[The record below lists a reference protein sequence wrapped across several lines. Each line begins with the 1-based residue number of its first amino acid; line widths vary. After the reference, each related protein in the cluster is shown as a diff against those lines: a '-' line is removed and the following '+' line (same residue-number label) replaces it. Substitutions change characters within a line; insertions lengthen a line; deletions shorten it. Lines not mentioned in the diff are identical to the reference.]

1 MSYEPTVWKPGDK
14 ITSRRMNKLEEG
26 LAGVETGGVYLVKNL
41 DETVEGKALDATVG
55 PGIRDRLT
63 ALESASSVVLEG
75 RVDQLEDDL
84 ATTNGNV
91 STLSSN
97 LNTTN
102 TNVSALDTNIQG
114 VANRVTTVES
124 DISDINDAMAVPTWD
139 SAEETITFTS
149 DDDAQGNATSWT
161 SVPLIESGEKHK
173 SIFNKFTTMV
183 KNIRYLYNMLGTTDI
198 SSIGSG
204 TVTSALGNLNTR
216 VGTLNDANASSNTR
230 IGYLESYVSQM
241 RNIQTLSI
249 ELANSDVISHTAGQA
264 KFFQINTNTGIAFFT
279 LAFRTTEQ
287 RPAGLGVFRLKLGSK
302 YLVIDEPYN
311 LVCTVGDSTH
321 RFSGYT
327 QDGSRRW
334 INSPAQWT
342 ANSEFRITGV
352 AFCNIVD

>member
-84 ATTNGNV
+84 ATTNSNV
-91 STLSSN
+91 STLSSS

-114 VANRVTTVES
+114 VASRVTTVEG

-161 SVPLIESGEKHK
+161 SVPMIESGEKHK
-173 SIFNKFTTMV
+173 SIFNKFTTMI

-216 VGTLNDANASSNTR
+216 VGTLNDALTPIIVNVTSSHTNHIQCFKVGRLRILYGNVVLTSAVSAWSSAVFELSNAADRPLYTNIVIPIADASSV
-230 IGYLESYVSQM
+230 GEYLEIIY
-241 RNIQTLSI
+241 
-249 ELANSDVISHTAGQA
+249 
-264 KFFQINTNTGIAFFT
+264 NTGKAQASKAFASGT
-279 LAFRTTEQ
+279 Q
-287 RPAGLGVFRLKLGSK
+287 LKFAA
-302 YLVIDEPYN
+302 
-311 LVCTVGDSTH
+311 C
-321 RFSGYT
+321 
-327 QDGSRRW
+327 W
-334 INSPAQWT
+334 ISQ
-342 ANSEFRITGV
+342 G
-352 AFCNIVD
+352 

>member
-84 ATTNGNV
+84 ATTNSNV
-91 STLSSN
+91 STLSSS
-97 LNTTN
+97 LSTTN
-102 TNVSALDTNIQG
+102 TNVSTLDTNIQG
-114 VANRVTTVES
+114 VASRITTVED
-124 DISDINDAMAVPTWD
+124 DISDINDAMAVPAWD

-216 VGTLNDANASSNTR
+216 VGTLNDALAAKIVYTTYSYLFSPQTKDRTINLTVAKTGYKTIAASFVQNDDLYYMIVTDG
-230 IGYLESYVSQM
+230 IYP
-241 RNIQTLSI
+241 
-249 ELANSDVISHTAGQA
+249 QA
-264 KFFQINTNTGIAFFT
+264 SVAENGNVQIMGMNKS
-279 LAFRTTEQ
+279 LTT
-287 RPAGLGVFRLKLGSK
+287 
-302 YLVIDEPYN
+302 
-311 LVCTVGDSTH
+311 
-321 RFSGYT
+321 
-327 QDGSRRW
+327 
-334 INSPAQWT
+334 T
-342 ANSEFRITGV
+342 ANRTVKIICV
-352 AFCNIVD
+352 YVKN

>member
-55 PGIRDRLT
+55 PGIRDRLA

-84 ATTNGNV
+84 ATTNSNV
-91 STLSSN
+91 STLSSS

-114 VANRVTTVES
+114 VASRVTTVEG

-216 VGTLNDANASSNTR
+216 VGTLNDAITSLNNATTWKNAGTETGGQTAITIPAGWKEANVR
-230 IGYLESYVSQM
+230 IGLGGTRYFMAHLVSTNFNFAADTGYNIRNGYYQNTGNNGYVSFW
-241 RNIQTLSI
+241 L
-249 ELANSDVISHTAGQA
+249 
-264 KFFQINTNTGIAFFT
+264 NTKT
-279 LAFRTTEQ
+279 
-287 RPAGLGVFRLKLGSK
+287 
-302 YLVIDEPYN
+302 
-311 LVCTVGDSTH
+311 
-321 RFSGYT
+321 
-327 QDGSRRW
+327 
-334 INSPAQWT
+334 
-342 ANSEFRITGV
+342 TGV
-352 AFCNIVD
+352 ATVGLADAYLTGQDMVSTTTIQVRYR

>member
-91 STLSSN
+91 STLTTN

-216 VGTLNDANASSNTR
+216 VGSLNDAFVNKFVRETQTFSCGSLA
-230 IGYLESYVSQM
+230 
-241 RNIQTLSI
+241 TLSTYT
-249 ELANSDVISHTAGQA
+249 ANVA
-264 KFFQINTNTGIAFFT
+264 
-279 LAFRTTEQ
+279 
-287 RPAGLGVFRLKLGSK
+287 SK
-302 YLVIDEPYN
+302 
-311 LVCTVGDSTH
+311 
-321 RFSGYT
+321 SGYT
-327 QDGSRRW
+327 LVATIPALGGTGSGIYGHVKHSA
-334 INSPAQWT
+334 INTIVVTNLMTST
-342 ANSEFRITGV
+342 ASNWV
-352 AFCNIVD
+352 LLVYCLWMKN

>member
-84 ATTNGNV
+84 ATTNSNV
-91 STLSSN
+91 STLSSS

-114 VANRVTTVES
+114 VASRVTTVED

-216 VGTLNDANASSNTR
+216 VGTLNDAYANLNDAIADRLSNVTVRSIANGVGGISWSANFKFAIVVLHFGKNTAVHFQFFITPDMLDASPKYMINGAYKSA
-230 IGYLESYVSQM
+230 SDAHYVRVAYS
-241 RNIQTLSI
+241 TT
-249 ELANSDVISHTAGQA
+249 DVKLTEWFWNGASVTEACPMYVYE
-264 KFFQINTNTGIAFFT
+264 FF
-279 LAFRTTEQ
+279 
-287 RPAGLGVFRLKLGSK
+287 
-302 YLVIDEPYN
+302 
-311 LVCTVGDSTH
+311 
-321 RFSGYT
+321 
-327 QDGSRRW
+327 
-334 INSPAQWT
+334 
-342 ANSEFRITGV
+342 
-352 AFCNIVD
+352 

>member
-63 ALESASSVVLEG
+63 ALESASSVVLED

-84 ATTNGNV
+84 ATTNSNV
-91 STLSSN
+91 STLSSS
-97 LNTTN
+97 LSTTN
-102 TNVSALDTNIQG
+102 TNVSTLDTNIQG
-114 VANRVTTVES
+114 VASRVTTVED
-124 DISDINDAMAVPTWD
+124 DISDINDAMAVPIWD

-216 VGTLNDANASSNTR
+216 VDTLNDAITPVSTTLSDSHFSAIVLRKCGGVKFLSVGSIGSNT
-230 IGYLESYVSQM
+230 SMNTSNDYV
-241 RNIQTLSI
+241 TY
-249 ELANSDVISHTAGQA
+249 
-264 KFFQINTNTGIAFFT
+264 FT
-279 LAFRTTEQ
+279 LPEAYKPMGTVSNRFQSLSGSTVSNWIVRILPDGKVQ
-287 RPAGLGVFRLKLGSK
+287 FANINGVEHPG
-302 YLVIDEPYN
+302 
-311 LVCTVGDSTH
+311 
-321 RFSGYT
+321 FSNVFTY
-327 QDGSRRW
+327 
-334 INSPAQWT
+334 I
-342 ANSEFRITGV
+342 
-352 AFCNIVD
+352 